1 MMTILAKLGV
11 PEFLEKQCSRYNK
24 RAMAY
29 RITILCDNTVGA
41 LSGTL
46 GEHGFAASARLLQEF
61 PGQFHPA
68 HVGFTIEV

>member
-1 MMTILAKLGV
+1 VK
-11 PEFLEKQCSRYNK
+11 
-24 RAMAY
+24 Y
-29 RITILCDNTVGA
+29 RITIPCDNTVVP

-46 GEHGFAASARLLQEF
+46 GEHGFAASARLFREF